1 MPKTLQYKLRCF
13 LFAGVKTGGKKKQM
27 CLYIIKNS
35 LLDIALFEI
44 YEYDIRVFARALNG
58 GLKRYK

>member
-1 MPKTLQYKLRCF
+1 
-13 LFAGVKTGGKKKQM
+13 M